1 MNQFLSTLE
10 LNDYIKEH
18 YIRIIEKEIN
28 QEVKLSNLFFTVGTR
43 NSVEGTYIYSDNSGY
58 NYLYI
63 EKGEVKVHKITTNI
77 LHISYWVVEDIVFNY
92 SIAYA
97 TNNKITGRDYR
108 RQLFQ
113 KEKEIWKNLDSYG
126 YQKKKEEIE
135 NILLK
140 NPYVDKV

>member
-63 EKGEVKVHKITTNI
+63 EKGEVKVHKITTDI
-77 LHISYWVVEDIVFNY
+77 LHISYWVVEDIVFDY

-97 TNNKITGRDYR
+97 TNNKITGRDFR